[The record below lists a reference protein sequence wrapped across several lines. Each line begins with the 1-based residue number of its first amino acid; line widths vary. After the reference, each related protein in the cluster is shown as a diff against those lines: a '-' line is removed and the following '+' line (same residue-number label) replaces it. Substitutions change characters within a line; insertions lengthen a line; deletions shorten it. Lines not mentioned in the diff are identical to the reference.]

1 MTKAPRDPF
10 LAQFIALAGDVAEM
24 VSFNRSLGQL
34 YGLLYVSSEPM
45 SLDDIAATCK
55 MSKGNA
61 SIHLRILEDWN
72 AVHRSSQPGTRKDY
86 YTANVDIKSIIYQRF
101 QEGLSKRLNLV
112 RKRMAA
118 LKADPALA
126 EHLKHPR
133 NAHWNERMAKAESV
147 MGKIEKA
154 LPMLKHLVGL
164 AGG

>member
-1 MTKAPRDPF
+1 MTKDKIDPF
-10 LAQFIALAGDVAEM
+10 LDQFIALAGDVAEM

-34 YGLLYVSSEPM
+34 YGLLYISRQPM
-45 SLDDIAATCK
+45 SLEEIAKTCK

-86 YTANVDIKSIIYQRF
+86 YIANVDVKSIAAQRF

-118 LKADPALA
+118 LKEDPVLS
-126 EHLKHPR
+126 EHLKQPQ
-133 NAHWNERMAKAESV
+133 NAHWHQRMDKAE
-147 MGKIEKA
+147 A
-154 LPMLKHLVGL
+154 
-164 AGG
+164 

>member
-1 MTKAPRDPF
+1 MPDQQPDPF
-10 LAQFIALAGDVAEM
+10 LSQFIALAGDVAEM

-34 YGLLYVSSEPM
+34 YGLLYISTQPM
-45 SLDDIAATCK
+45 SLDEIATTCK

-86 YTANVDIKSIIYQRF
+86 YAANLDVKSIVSQRF

-118 LKADPALA
+118 LKTDPTLA
-126 EHLKHPR
+126 EHLKQPR
-133 NAHWNERMAKAESV
+133 NAHWTERMEKAEV
-147 MGKIEKA
+147 LMGRIEKA
-154 LPMLKHLVGL
+154 LPLLKQLIGM